1 MSYITFTSDKNVY
14 IVYVNNN
21 IYIYI
26 KKIY

>member
-1 MSYITFTSDKNVY
+1 MSYITFDSDKNVY